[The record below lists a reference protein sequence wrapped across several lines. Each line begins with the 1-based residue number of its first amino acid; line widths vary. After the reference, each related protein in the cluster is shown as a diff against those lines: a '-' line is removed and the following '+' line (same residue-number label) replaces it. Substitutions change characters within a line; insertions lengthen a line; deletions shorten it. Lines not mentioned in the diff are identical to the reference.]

1 MIHYSPLPLESV
13 FEGWDKP
20 RSAPREIVYQGVH
33 MLIEPLE
40 EGEARIV
47 RVISSNPD
55 DFLNPLF
62 QPGRTISFF

>member
-1 MIHYSPLPLESV
+1 
-13 FEGWDKP
+13 
-20 RSAPREIVYQGVH
+20 